1 MLNSFTFRIKKYNY
15 TTQGFFNAW
24 TKKIAENLD
33 EDFRVIQKKMWPV
46 PKCPVLIQNMQLWAC
61 WVMKYCMLNVGGDK
75 QHLKVPLNP
84 ALGNFAYLF
93 ILFFLCSTSF
103 NLCVFSCE
111 QGRILVHGLRTGFH
125 CFRVINP
132 FMFNANDNLLW
143 HKLRNHSF

>member
-1 MLNSFTFRIKKYNY
+1 MNKENSRKFRWRF
-15 TTQGFFNAW
+15 QGD
-24 TKKIAENLD
+24 TKKN
-33 EDFRVIQKKMWPV
+33 VTGTKMSCINS
-46 PKCPVLIQNMQLWAC
+46 KYATLGVLSYEILYVEC
-61 WVMKYCMLNVGGDK
+61 GGDK

-111 QGRILVHGLRTGFH
+111 QGRILVHGLIAGFH